1 MYIYKKNRRKS
12 GKRKSYIK
20 TISIIFRT
28 IPTVFFAL
36 FLILTVT
43 ILTGMCAIFPKKKVK
58 VYDGDEK
65 VGVVHILNENVDD
78 CLNGFLSENNLDVIK
93 ENDLYELN
101 QIKDGEFEIKIKRG
115 FPLDVSVFGE
125 TKTVDVNSNFT
136 VGDVLNLLN
145 IEKDDNITV
154 TPDIDDLVDA
164 DTKIEVIKTEKQVTN
179 LKRQEIPYNVKQ
191 VFDDSM
197 PEGKTVVKQEG
208 INGVKEVYQE
218 NLYNDGKLIK
228 VENKENIIQPGR
240 EKIVVVG
247 KKKDNKTKNAKD
259 ANKDAN
265 KKVDVVKNKASQPK
279 PKKAEPAHKNPN
291 KTHNEAENENFK
303 KNSKKVLKGVA
314 TAYLAKG
321 NTARMGPARPGVVA
335 ADPKVLPYGTR
346 VYITGYGPAVVGDK
360 CGAACRGTVLVDV
373 CLKTSAQCRAWGR
386 KPVTVYVLK

>member
-78 CLNGFLSENNLDVIK
+78 CVNGFLSKNKLSVIK
-93 ENDLYELN
+93 ENGSNDLN
-101 QIKDGEFEIKIKRG
+101 KVKNKEFEGEMKKG

-125 TKTVDVNSNFT
+125 TKTVNINSNLT
-136 VGDVLNLLN
+136 VGDVLNLLHVK
-145 IEKDDNITV
+145 KDKDVTV
-154 TPDIDDLVDA
+154 TPNIDVVVDFDIEIA
-164 DTKIEVIKTEKQVTN
+164 ITRTEKRITN
-179 LKRQEIPYNVKQ
+179 LKKQKIPYNVKQ

-314 TAYLAKG
+314 TAYLANG

-346 VYITGYGPAVVGDK
+346 VYITGYGPAVVFK
-360 CGAACRGTVLVDV
+360 INVLLVRELFWLMFV
-373 CLKTSAQCRAWGR
+373 
-386 KPVTVYVLK
+386 